1 MTTLY
6 EKDDNLK
13 SIAINIFGKEL
24 IKEAYVISWDG
35 ETDYGKELLK
45 KAHKLYE
52 GEEWTS
58 KIDVDGE
65 ECHVD
70 DEYVGVPLTVEIAS
84 CFLNIIKGIDFYP
97 CELEFGKVIPTIVIY
112 TKTWVFITAKF
123 DGGNTFIKVTRN
135 PFLG

>member
-1 MTTLY
+1 MSMLDT
-6 EKDDNLK
+6 
-13 SIAINIFGKEL
+13 IN
-24 IKEAYVISWDG
+24 
-35 ETDYGKELLK
+35 
-45 KAHKLYE
+45 KLSE
-52 GEEWTS
+52 SVGEEIEAIVFDNS
-58 KIDVDGE
+58 IFIDVDGE